1 MAIARLSMKV
11 GKGGKAAPHAA
22 YIARQ
27 GKYTHRLKTGEKFE
41 ATEAGNMPT
50 WARKNT
56 QQFWLA
62 ADAYERKNGTTYREM
77 EIALPRELE
86 PAQRAE
92 LVRAFVRQE
101 IGETHAYQWAIHTP
115 KAADDGE
122 QPHLHLMFSERQ
134 LDGIERD
141 PEHYFKRYNAKTPEK
156 GGSRKGYGPRA
167 GQTLTAAERAA
178 DLKELRTRW
187 QDMAN
192 EHLERAG
199 LTERIDMRSNAERG
213 IGELPEAKQLPS
225 QWRGEGK
232 AKMLEWRAAK
242 RDQEATA
249 DQLRE
254 LIPDAAAEVIRLEAE
269 RQRQELASM
278 SAIELAEAIA
288 RLRPDPLSELVKSDE
303 DVTAAERHHREV
315 KQQHSEAGARSAGE
329 RQAIAAW
336 REKHRMQA
344 WWHDQGMFAVP
355 YLRECEQRQEAADQ
369 EHLALVAR
377 IAEAEQR
384 VRSARKA
391 AQLRIT
397 AEQAPVLAKMAELET
412 LHQEKQ
418 RQEQEAASK
427 RQLLEDFAELASQ
440 REAKASG
447 WNNKGEQWQAVP
459 QKLRM
464 LIDGYNATPKDSRAA
479 NLERLVQEFDGAEQI
494 HDLLEEQRKK
504 THQKTT
510 NYLY

>member
-27 GKYTHRLKTGEKFE
+27 GKYTNRLKTGEKLE

-50 WARKNT
+50 WAHKNT

-86 PAQRAE
+86 PTQRAE
-92 LVRAFVRQE
+92 LVREFVRQE
-101 IGETHAYQWAIHTP
+101 IGDTHAYQWAIHTP

-178 DLKELRTRW
+178 DLKELRGRW

-213 IGELPEAKQLPS
+213 ISEFPEAKQLPS
-225 QWRGEGK
+225 QWRSAGK
-232 AKMLEWRAAK
+232 TKVLEWRAAK
-242 RDQEATA
+242 RDQAATA

-254 LIPDAAAEVIRLEAE
+254 LIPDAAAEITSLDAE
-269 RQRQELASM
+269 RQRR
-278 SAIELAEAIA
+278 ELAEMSAAELIEEIA
-288 RLRPDPLSELVKSDE
+288 RLRPQPLRELVEQDTRVLSAKRQRNLLNQKYQQAKQEEAAAQTDAE
-303 DVTAAERHHREV
+303 AWRKAHPVMAKAYDAGGIWGVMPWGTAELGKLIEAEA
-315 KQQHSEAGARSAGE
+315 QARSE
-329 RQAIAAW
+329 RQRLKPELDAAIKSASAV
-336 REKHRMQA
+336 QA
-344 WWHDQGMFAVP
+344 QVQAEVRNSQAP
-355 YLRECEQRQEAADQ
+355 ALQRVVELESLLEQRQA
-369 EHLALVAR
+369 
-377 IAEAEQR
+377 
-384 VRSARKA
+384 
-391 AQLRIT
+391 
-397 AEQAPVLAKMAELET
+397 
-412 LHQEKQ
+412 
-418 RQEQEAASK
+418 
-427 RQLLEDFAELASQ
+427 AELAKAQEVLDAQKAQDLEAAQ
-440 REAKASG
+440 RIERAEEAQRHLKRTLTL
-447 WNNKGEQWQAVP
+447 K
-459 QKLRM
+459 KKF
-464 LIDGYNATPKDSRAA
+464 NAP
-479 NLERLVQEFDGAEQI
+479 
-494 HDLLEEQRKK
+494 
-504 THQKTT
+504 
-510 NYLY
+510 

>member
-27 GKYTHRLKTGEKFE
+27 GQYTHRLKTGEKLE

-141 PEHYFKRYNAKTPEK
+141 PEHYFKRYNAKAPEK

-178 DLKELRTRW
+178 DLKELRGRW

-199 LTERIDMRSNAERG
+199 LSERIDMRSNAERG
-213 IGELPEAKQLPS
+213 INELPEAKQLPS
-225 QWRGEGK
+225 QWRGAGK
-232 AKMLEWRAAK
+232 TKVLEWRAAK

-249 DQLRE
+249 EQVRE
-254 LIPDAAAEVIRLEAE
+254 LIPDVVAEIVSLEAE
-269 RQRQELASM
+269 RQCQKDKQQIERAKKAQEQIGKLRQQ
-278 SAIELAEAIA
+278 AEDYRIA
-288 RLRPDPLSELVKSDE
+288 RMTADELKAEIISLRPKPLAELVKSDQR
-303 DVTAAERHHREV
+303 VTAAKAPRNRLNQKYQQA
-315 KQQHSEAGARSAGE
+315 KQQEATAKSQAEAWRKAHPVIAKAHDAGGIWGAMVWGAAELGKLIEAEAQARSE
-329 RQAIAAW
+329 RQRLKPELDAAIKSASAVQVQV
-336 REKHRMQA
+336 QA
-344 WWHDQGMFAVP
+344 EVHKSQGPARNRVEELERVFA
-355 YLRECEQRQEAADQ
+355 QRQA
-369 EHLALVAR
+369 
-377 IAEAEQR
+377 
-384 VRSARKA
+384 
-391 AQLRIT
+391 
-397 AEQAPVLAKMAELET
+397 
-412 LHQEKQ
+412 
-418 RQEQEAASK
+418 
-427 RQLLEDFAELASQ
+427 AELAKAQEMLDAQKAQDLEAERQVEEAQ
-440 REAKASG
+440 R
-447 WNNKGEQWQAVP
+447 
-459 QKLRM
+459 
-464 LIDGYNATPKDSRAA
+464 D
-479 NLERLVQEFDGAEQI
+479 LERTL
-494 HDLLEEQRKK
+494 KK
-504 THQKTT
+504 RF
-510 NYLY
+510 NAP